1 MIRHIILYLGLI
13 QVMKIIKL
21 LKRIDKNRELNIDLY
36 KKEHI
41 ENKKDKLRF
50 EKMLQKSVS
59 MGLVMR
65 KGNFL
70 KLTKEGKTYLEKE
83 LKRINE
89 KDVSKNRKL
98 SKNKNDDR
106 AGKKTSIPKPEI
118 KIDVNN
124 AKKDAE
130 IIAKAYNVPTD
141 FPKKCLEEAKL
152 LPDSMENVEL
162 EFDRIDLRD
171 IRTVTIDGADSK
183 DFDDA
188 ISIEKL
194 NDEYKLGIHIADVSH
209 FVVMGSSLDREAR
222 KRGNSVYLID
232 TVYPMFPHELSNGI
246 CSLNEGVS
254 RFTMTVFVT
263 IDNKGDVKESSFHKS
278 VIKSSRRLTY
288 DYAQDVLDGIEE
300 DEDWL
305 VELLK
310 NADDVKKILLQ
321 KRIENGS
328 IEFNLNETQII
339 LDKGGNPKDFF
350 IGERKESH
358 KIIEELMLIANCEVA
373 KRLQNIK
380 GSIYRVHDSPD
391 TEKLDTFIRIAF
403 NRGYRIT
410 RDAEGNLDFHSFIES
425 IMGKPDEKL
434 LLTLLLRSMKQ
445 AIYDVNNIGH
455 FGLGFECYT
464 HFTSPIRRYTDL
476 LTHRLLKLSLEGI
489 NNLKPTMQQFYT
501 NSAQW
506 CSKTERIAVECERS
520 LAKVKAARFM
530 KDKVGNE
537 YNGIISGVTN
547 FGIFVE
553 IEDRGIEGLIRYALL
568 KSHYHYD
575 ENEQAAYSEEDAK
588 WYTLG
593 DRIRIVVYKVDIK
606 ELFID
611 FMPANEFDN
620 SFDDRDIIDSRD
632 FLKKKNKKEIY
643 SRKSKSSKD
652 KKRNSSNKRERK
664 KHKKR
669 R

>member
-1 MIRHIILYLGLI
+1 
-13 QVMKIIKL
+13 MKVIKL
-21 LKRIDKNRELNIDLY
+21 LKRINKEKELDISDY
-36 KKEHI
+36 KAKYVET
-41 ENKKDKLRF
+41 KKDKLRF

-65 KGNFL
+65 KSNKL
-70 KLTKEGKTYLEKE
+70 KLTNEGVKYLDRELKQISEKE
-83 LKRINE
+83 KSVSRDRKASKIK
-89 KDVSKNRKL
+89 KD
-98 SKNKNDDR
+98 NKSD
-106 AGKKTSIPKPEI
+106 KKTSIPKPEI
-118 KIDVNN
+118 KLDINN

-130 IIAKAYNVPTD
+130 IIAKAYNVPIE

-162 EFDRIDLRD
+162 EFNRIDLRD

-194 NDEYKLGIHIADVSH
+194 NDGYKIGVHIADVSH
-209 FVVMGSSLDREAR
+209 FVVMGSALDREAR

-254 RFTMTVFVT
+254 RFTMTVFIT
-263 IDNKGDVKESSFHKS
+263 IDNKGDIKESSFHKS

-288 DYAQDVLDGIEE
+288 DYAQDILDGIEQ
-300 DEDWL
+300 DEQWL
-305 VELLK
+305 VELLN
-310 NADDVKKILLQ
+310 NANDVKKILLQ
-321 KRIENGS
+321 KRIDNGS

-339 LDKGGNPKDFF
+339 LDKAGNPKDFF
-350 IGERKESH
+350 IGERKETH

-373 KRLQNIK
+373 KKLKNIK
-380 GSIYRVHDSPD
+380 GSIYRVHDRPD
-391 TEKLDTFIRIAF
+391 QEKLDTFTRIAF
-403 NRGYRIT
+403 NRGYRVT
-410 RDAEGNLDFHSFIES
+410 RDADGNLDFHSFIES

-445 AIYDVNNIGH
+445 AVYDVNNIGH
-455 FGLGFECYT
+455 FGLGFEYYT

-476 LTHRLLKLSLEGI
+476 LTHRLLKQALEGVS
-489 NNLKPTMQQFYT
+489 NVKPSIQQFLT

-520 LAKVKAARFM
+520 LSKVKAARFM
-530 KDKVGNE
+530 KDKIGNE
-537 YNGIISGVTN
+537 YNGIVSGITN

-553 IEDRGIEGLIRYALL
+553 IENRGIEGLIRYAVL

-575 ENEQAAYSEEDAK
+575 EHEQAAYSEEEEK

-593 DRIRIVVYKVDIK
+593 DRIRIVVYKVDVK

-611 FMPANEFDN
+611 FIPSSEFDDN
-620 SFDDRDIIDSRD
+620 FDDRDIIDSRD
-632 FLKKKNKKEIY
+632 FLKKKKKKKELY
-643 SRKSKSSKD
+643 HKSAKNRNKHSKERKS
-652 KKRNSSNKRERK
+652 K

-669 R
+669 K

>member
-1 MIRHIILYLGLI
+1 
-13 QVMKIIKL
+13 MKVIKL
-21 LKRIDKNRELNIDLY
+21 LKRINKEKELDISAYKNKYVET
-36 KKEHI
+36 
-41 ENKKDKLRF
+41 KKDKLRF
-50 EKMLQKSVS
+50 EKMLQKSIS
-59 MGLVMR
+59 MGLVM
-65 KGNFL
+65 KKSNIL
-70 KLTKEGKTYLEKE
+70 KLTNEGKVYLERE
-83 LKRINE
+83 LRKSSEKVNSTSESKRDRRNA
-89 KDVSKNRKL
+89 
-98 SKNKNDDR
+98 KNKKDEKS
-106 AGKKTSIPKPEI
+106 GKKTSIPKPEI
-118 KIDVNN
+118 KVDINN

-130 IIAKAYNVPTD
+130 IIAKAYNIPTD
-141 FPKKCLEEAKL
+141 FPKKCLEEAQL

-162 EFDRIDLRD
+162 EFDRIDLRN

-194 NDEYKLGIHIADVSH
+194 NDGYKLGIHIADVSH
-209 FVVMGSSLDREAR
+209 FVVMGSALDREAR

-263 IDNKGDVKESSFHKS
+263 IDNKGNVKESTFHKS

-288 DYAQDVLDGIEE
+288 DYAQDVLDGIEH

-350 IGERKESH
+350 IGERKETH

-373 KRLQNIK
+373 KRLKNIK

-391 TEKLDTFIRIAF
+391 MEKLDTFTRIAF
-403 NRGYRIT
+403 NRGYRLT
-410 RDAEGNLDFHSFIES
+410 KDADGNLDFHSFIES

-506 CSKTERIAVECERS
+506 CSKTERVAVECERS

-537 YNGIISGVTN
+537 YNGIISGITN

-553 IEDRGIEGLIRYALL
+553 IEDRGIEGLIRYAVL
-568 KSHYHYD
+568 KSRYRYD

-593 DRIRIVVYKVDIK
+593 DKIRIVVYKVDIK

-611 FMPANEFDN
+611 FIPASEFDN

-632 FLKKKNKKEIY
+632 FLKKKKNKKEIY
-643 SRKSKSSKD
+643 LRKSHKSSKD
-652 KKRNSSNKRERK
+652 RKRGAKDRRERK
-664 KHKKR
+664 DRKERKKSKKR

>member
-1 MIRHIILYLGLI
+1 
-13 QVMKIIKL
+13 MKVIKL
-21 LKRIDKNRELNIDLY
+21 LKRINKEKELDISAYKNKYVET
-36 KKEHI
+36 
-41 ENKKDKLRF
+41 KKDKLRF
-50 EKMLQKSVS
+50 EKMLQKSIS
-59 MGLVMR
+59 MGLVM
-65 KGNFL
+65 KKSNIL
-70 KLTKEGKTYLEKE
+70 KLTNEGKVYLERE
-83 LKRINE
+83 LGKSSEKVNSTSESKRDRRNA
-89 KDVSKNRKL
+89 
-98 SKNKNDDR
+98 KNKKDEKS
-106 AGKKTSIPKPEI
+106 GKKTSIPKPEI
-118 KIDVNN
+118 KVDINN

-130 IIAKAYNVPTD
+130 IIAKAYNIPTD
-141 FPKKCLEEAKL
+141 FPKKCLEEAQL

-162 EFDRIDLRD
+162 EFDRIDLRN

-194 NDEYKLGIHIADVSH
+194 NDGYKLGIHIADVSH
-209 FVVMGSSLDREAR
+209 FVVMGSALDREAR

-263 IDNKGDVKESSFHKS
+263 IDNKGNVKESAFHKS

-288 DYAQDVLDGIEE
+288 DYAQDVLDGIEH

-350 IGERKESH
+350 IGERKETH

-373 KRLQNIK
+373 KRLKNIK

-391 TEKLDTFIRIAF
+391 MEKLNTFTRIAF
-403 NRGYRIT
+403 NRGYRLT
-410 RDAEGNLDFHSFIES
+410 KDADGNLDFHSFIES

-506 CSKTERIAVECERS
+506 CSKTERVAVECERS

-537 YNGIISGVTN
+537 YNGIISGITN

-553 IEDRGIEGLIRYALL
+553 IEDRGIEGLIRYAVL
-568 KSHYHYD
+568 KSRYRYD

-593 DRIRIVVYKVDIK
+593 DKIRIVVYKVDIK

-611 FMPANEFDN
+611 FIPASEFDN

-632 FLKKKNKKEIY
+632 FLKKKKNKKEIY
-643 SRKSKSSKD
+643 LRKSHKSSKD
-652 KKRNSSNKRERK
+652 RKRGAKDRRERK
-664 KHKKR
+664 DRKERKKSKKR

>member
-1 MIRHIILYLGLI
+1 
-13 QVMKIIKL
+13 MKVIKL
-21 LKRIDKNRELNIDLY
+21 LKRINKEKELDISAYKNKYVET
-36 KKEHI
+36 
-41 ENKKDKLRF
+41 KKDKLRF

-65 KGNFL
+65 KANIL
-70 KLTKEGKTYLEKE
+70 KLTNEGKVYLERELRKSSEKE
-83 LKRINE
+83 NNISESKRDRRNA
-89 KDVSKNRKL
+89 
-98 SKNKNDDR
+98 KNKKSDTVN
-106 AGKKTSIPKPEI
+106 KKTSIPKPEI
-118 KIDVNN
+118 KVDINN

-162 EFDRIDLRD
+162 EFDRIDLRN

-194 NDEYKLGIHIADVSH
+194 NDGYKLGIHIADVSH
-209 FVVMGSSLDREAR
+209 FVVMGSALDREAR

-263 IDNKGDVKESSFHKS
+263 IDGNGNVKESTFHKS

-288 DYAQDVLDGIEE
+288 DYAQDVLDGIEH

-350 IGERKESH
+350 IGERKETH

-373 KRLQNIK
+373 KRLKNIK

-391 TEKLDTFIRIAF
+391 MEKLDTFTRIAF
-403 NRGYRIT
+403 NRGYRLT
-410 RDAEGNLDFHSFIES
+410 KDADGNLDFHSFIES

-455 FGLGFECYT
+455 FGLGFEYYT

-506 CSKTERIAVECERS
+506 CSKTERVAVECERS

-537 YNGIISGVTN
+537 YNGIISGITN

-553 IEDRGIEGLIRYALL
+553 IEDRGIEGLIRYAVL
-568 KSHYHYD
+568 KSRYRYD

-593 DRIRIVVYKVDIK
+593 DKIRIVVYKVDIK

-611 FMPANEFDN
+611 FIPASEFDN

-632 FLKKKNKKEIY
+632 FLKKKKNKKEIY
-643 SRKSKSSKD
+643 HKSSKD
-652 KKRNSSNKRERK
+652 RKRGAKDRRERK
-664 KHKKR
+664 ERKKSKKR

>member
-1 MIRHIILYLGLI
+1 
-13 QVMKIIKL
+13 MKVIKL
-21 LKRIDKNRELNIDLY
+21 LKRINKEKELDISVYKNKYVET
-36 KKEHI
+36 
-41 ENKKDKLRF
+41 KKDKLRF

-59 MGLVMR
+59 MGLVM
-65 KGNFL
+65 KKSNML
-70 KLTKEGKTYLEKE
+70 KLTNEGKVYLERELRRSSEKE
-83 LKRINE
+83 NNISESKRYRRN
-89 KDVSKNRKL
+89 
-98 SKNKNDDR
+98 SKNKKSDTGN
-106 AGKKTSIPKPEI
+106 KKTSIPKPEI
-118 KIDVNN
+118 KVDINN

-162 EFDRIDLRD
+162 EFDRIDLRN

-194 NDEYKLGIHIADVSH
+194 NDGYKLGIHIADVSH
-209 FVVMGSSLDREAR
+209 FVVMGSALDREAR

-263 IDNKGDVKESSFHKS
+263 IDNNGNVKESTFHKS
-278 VIKSSRRLTY
+278 VIKSNRRLTY
-288 DYAQDVLDGIEE
+288 DYAQDVLDGIEQ

-350 IGERKESH
+350 IGERKETH

-373 KRLQNIK
+373 KRLKNIK

-391 TEKLDTFIRIAF
+391 MEKLDTFTRIAF
-403 NRGYRIT
+403 NRGYRLT
-410 RDAEGNLDFHSFIES
+410 KDADGNLDFHSFIES

-445 AIYDVNNIGH
+445 AIYDINNIGH
-455 FGLGFECYT
+455 FGLGFEYYT

-506 CSKTERIAVECERS
+506 CSKTERVAVECERS

-537 YNGIISGVTN
+537 YNGIISGITN

-553 IEDRGIEGLIRYALL
+553 IEDRGIEGLIRYAVL
-568 KSHYHYD
+568 KSRYRYD

-611 FMPANEFDN
+611 FIPASEFDN

-632 FLKKKNKKEIY
+632 FIKKKKNKKEIY
-643 SRKSKSSKD
+643 SRKYNKSSKD
-652 KKRNSSNKRERK
+652 KKRGAKDRRDRKERK
-664 KHKKR
+664 KSKKR

>member
-1 MIRHIILYLGLI
+1 
-13 QVMKIIKL
+13 MKVIKF
-21 LKRIDKNRELNIDLY
+21 LKRINKEKELDISEYKNRYVET
-36 KKEHI
+36 
-41 ENKKDKLRF
+41 KKDKLKF
-50 EKMLQKSVS
+50 DKMLQKSVS
-59 MGLVMR
+59 MGLVM
-65 KGNFL
+65 KKSNIL
-70 KLTKEGKTYLEKE
+70 KLTNEGKIYLEKE
-83 LKRINE
+83 SRKASEKVNNISESKRDRRNAKNNRE
-89 KDVSKNRKL
+89 KGN
-98 SKNKNDDR
+98 
-106 AGKKTSIPKPEI
+106 KKTSIPKPEI
-118 KIDVNN
+118 KMDISN

-171 IRTVTIDGADSK
+171 IKTVTIDGADSK

-194 NDEYKLGIHIADVSH
+194 NDGYKLGIHIADVSH
-209 FVVMGSSLDREAR
+209 FVVMGSALDREAR

-263 IDNKGDVKESSFHKS
+263 IDNIGNVKESTFHKS

-288 DYAQDVLDGIEE
+288 DYAQDVLDGIEQ

-305 VELLK
+305 IELLK

-350 IGERKESH
+350 ISERKETH

-373 KRLQNIK
+373 KRLKNIK

-391 TEKLDTFIRIAF
+391 IEKLDTFTRIAF
-403 NRGYRIT
+403 NRGYKLT
-410 RDAEGNLDFHSFIES
+410 KDADGNLDFHSFIES

-445 AIYDVNNIGH
+445 AVYDVNNIGH
-455 FGLGFECYT
+455 FGLGFEYYT

-476 LTHRLLKLSLEGI
+476 LTHRLLKFSLEGI
-489 NNLKPTMQQFYT
+489 NNLKPTMQQFYI

-506 CSKTERIAVECERS
+506 CSKTERVAVECERS
-520 LAKVKAARFM
+520 LTKVKAARFM
-530 KDKVGNE
+530 KDKIGNE
-537 YNGIISGVTN
+537 YNGIISGITN

-553 IEDRGIEGLIRYALL
+553 IEDRGIEGLIRYAVL
-568 KSHYHYD
+568 KSRYRYD

-611 FMPANEFDN
+611 FIPASEFDN

-632 FLKKKNKKEIY
+632 FLNKKKNKKEIY
-643 SRKSKSSKD
+643 SRKSHKSSKD
-652 KKRNSSNKRERK
+652 RKRGSKDRRDRK
-664 KHKKR
+664 KKSKKR

>member
-1 MIRHIILYLGLI
+1 
-13 QVMKIIKL
+13 MKVIKL
-21 LKRIDKNRELNIDLY
+21 LKRINKEKELDISAYKNKYVET
-36 KKEHI
+36 
-41 ENKKDKLRF
+41 KKDKLRF

-59 MGLVMR
+59 MGLVM
-65 KGNFL
+65 KKSNML
-70 KLTKEGKTYLEKE
+70 KLTNEGKVYLERE
-83 LKRINE
+83 LRKSSEKGNTASESKRDRRNA
-89 KDVSKNRKL
+89 
-98 SKNKNDDR
+98 KNKKSDR
-106 AGKKTSIPKPEI
+106 ENKKTSIPKPEI
-118 KIDVNN
+118 KADINN

-162 EFDRIDLRD
+162 EFDRIDLRN

-194 NDEYKLGIHIADVSH
+194 NDGYKLGIHIADVSH
-209 FVVMGSSLDREAR
+209 FVVMGSALDREAR

-263 IDNKGDVKESSFHKS
+263 IDNNGNVKESTFHKS
-278 VIKSSRRLTY
+278 VIKPSRRLTY
-288 DYAQDVLDGIEE
+288 DYAQDVLDGIEQ

-350 IGERKESH
+350 IGERKETH

-373 KRLQNIK
+373 KKLKNIK

-391 TEKLDTFIRIAF
+391 MEKLDTFTRIAF
-403 NRGYRIT
+403 NRGYRLT
-410 RDAEGNLDFHSFIES
+410 KDADGNLDFHSFIQS

-455 FGLGFECYT
+455 FGLGFEYYT

-476 LTHRLLKLSLEGI
+476 LTHRLLKLSLESI

-506 CSKTERIAVECERS
+506 CSKTERVAVECERS

-537 YNGIISGVTN
+537 YNGIISGITN

-553 IEDRGIEGLIRYALL
+553 IEDRGIEGLIRYAVL
-568 KSHYHYD
+568 KSHYRYD

-611 FMPANEFDN
+611 FIPASEFDN

-632 FLKKKNKKEIY
+632 FLKKKKNKKEIY
-643 SRKSKSSKD
+643 SKKSHKSSKD
-652 KKRNSSNKRERK
+652 RKRGSKDRRDRKERK
-664 KHKKR
+664 KSKKR

>member
-1 MIRHIILYLGLI
+1 
-13 QVMKIIKL
+13 MKVIKL
-21 LKRIDKNRELNIDLY
+21 LKRINKEKELDISVYKNKYVET
-36 KKEHI
+36 
-41 ENKKDKLRF
+41 KKDKLRF

-59 MGLVMR
+59 MGLVM
-65 KGNFL
+65 KKSNIL
-70 KLTKEGKTYLEKE
+70 KLTNEGKVYLEKE
-83 LKRINE
+83 LRRSSEKANNISENKRDRRN
-89 KDVSKNRKL
+89 
-98 SKNKNDDR
+98 SKNKKSDTGN
-106 AGKKTSIPKPEI
+106 KKTSIPKPEI
-118 KIDVNN
+118 KVDINN

-162 EFDRIDLRD
+162 EFDRIDLRN

-194 NDEYKLGIHIADVSH
+194 NDGYKLGIHIADVSH
-209 FVVMGSSLDREAR
+209 FVVMGSALDREAR

-254 RFTMTVFVT
+254 RFTMTVFVK
-263 IDNKGDVKESSFHKS
+263 IDNNGNVKESTFHKS
-278 VIKSSRRLTY
+278 VIKSDRRLTY
-288 DYAQDVLDGIEE
+288 DYAQDVLDGIEQ

-305 VELLK
+305 IELLK

-350 IGERKESH
+350 IGERKETH

-373 KRLQNIK
+373 KRLKNIK

-391 TEKLDTFIRIAF
+391 IEKLDTFTRIAF
-403 NRGYRIT
+403 NRGYRLT
-410 RDAEGNLDFHSFIES
+410 KDADGNLDFHSFIES

-455 FGLGFECYT
+455 FGLGFEYYT

-501 NSAQW
+501 NSAEW
-506 CSKTERIAVECERS
+506 CSKTERVAVECERS

-537 YNGIISGVTN
+537 YNGIISGITN

-553 IEDRGIEGLIRYALL
+553 IEDRGIEGLIRYAVL
-568 KSHYHYD
+568 KSRYRYD

-593 DRIRIVVYKVDIK
+593 DRIRIVVYKVDIR

-611 FMPANEFDN
+611 FIPASEFDN

-632 FLKKKNKKEIY
+632 FIKNKKNKKEIY
-643 SRKSKSSKD
+643 SRKYNKSSKD
-652 KKRNSSNKRERK
+652 RKRGAKDRRDRKERK
-664 KHKKR
+664 KSKKR

>member
-1 MIRHIILYLGLI
+1 
-13 QVMKIIKL
+13 MKVIKL
-21 LKRIDKNRELNIDLY
+21 LKRINKEKELDISAYKNKYVET
-36 KKEHI
+36 
-41 ENKKDKLRF
+41 KKDKLRF

-65 KGNFL
+65 KANIL
-70 KLTKEGKTYLEKE
+70 KLTNEGKVYLERELRKSSEKE
-83 LKRINE
+83 NNISESKRDRRNA
-89 KDVSKNRKL
+89 
-98 SKNKNDDR
+98 KNKKSDTVN
-106 AGKKTSIPKPEI
+106 KKTSIPKPEI
-118 KIDVNN
+118 KVDINN

-162 EFDRIDLRD
+162 EFDRIDLRN

-194 NDEYKLGIHIADVSH
+194 NDGYKLGIHIADVSH
-209 FVVMGSSLDREAR
+209 FVVMGSALDREAR

-263 IDNKGDVKESSFHKS
+263 IDGNGNVKESTFHKS

-288 DYAQDVLDGIEE
+288 DYAQDVLDGIEH

-350 IGERKESH
+350 IGERKETH

-373 KRLQNIK
+373 KRLKNIK

-391 TEKLDTFIRIAF
+391 MEKLDTFTRIAF
-403 NRGYRIT
+403 NRGYRLT
-410 RDAEGNLDFHSFIES
+410 KDADGNLDFHSFIES

-455 FGLGFECYT
+455 FGLGFEYYT

-506 CSKTERIAVECERS
+506 CSKTERVAVECERS

-537 YNGIISGVTN
+537 YNGIISGITN

-553 IEDRGIEGLIRYALL
+553 IEDRGIEGLIRYAVL
-568 KSHYHYD
+568 KSRYRYD

-593 DRIRIVVYKVDIK
+593 DKIRIVVYKVDIK

-611 FMPANEFDN
+611 FIPASEFDN
-620 SFDDRDIIDSRD
+620 SFDDRDIIDSMD
-632 FLKKKNKKEIY
+632 FLKKKKNKKEIY
-643 SRKSKSSKD
+643 HKSSKD
-652 KKRNSSNKRERK
+652 RKRGAKDRRERK
-664 KHKKR
+664 ERKKSKKR

>member
-1 MIRHIILYLGLI
+1 
-13 QVMKIIKL
+13 MKVIKF
-21 LKRIDKNRELNIDLY
+21 LKRINKEKELDISEYKNRYVET
-36 KKEHI
+36 
-41 ENKKDKLRF
+41 KKDKLKF
-50 EKMLQKSVS
+50 DKILQKSVS
-59 MGLVMR
+59 MGLVM
-65 KGNFL
+65 KKSNIL
-70 KLTKEGKTYLEKE
+70 KLTNEGRVYLERE
-83 LKRINE
+83 LRKSSEKVNSTSESKRDRRN
-89 KDVSKNRKL
+89 
-98 SKNKNDDR
+98 SKNKKDEKSS
-106 AGKKTSIPKPEI
+106 KKTSIPKPEI
-118 KIDVNN
+118 KVDINN

-130 IIAKAYNVPTD
+130 IIAKAYNVPID

-162 EFDRIDLRD
+162 EFDRIDLRN

-194 NDEYKLGIHIADVSH
+194 NDGYKLGIHIADVSH
-209 FVVMGSSLDREAR
+209 FVVMGSALDREAR

-263 IDNKGDVKESSFHKS
+263 IDNKGNVKESTFHKS

-288 DYAQDVLDGIEE
+288 DYAQDVLDGIEQ

-350 IGERKESH
+350 IGERKETH

-373 KRLQNIK
+373 KKLKNIK

-391 TEKLDTFIRIAF
+391 MEKLDTFTRIAF
-403 NRGYRIT
+403 NRGYRLT
-410 RDAEGNLDFHSFIES
+410 KDADGNLDFHSFIES

-455 FGLGFECYT
+455 FGLGFEYYT

-489 NNLKPTMQQFYT
+489 NNLKPTMQQFYI

-506 CSKTERIAVECERS
+506 CSKTERVAVECERS

-553 IEDRGIEGLIRYALL
+553 IEDRGIEGLIRYAVL
-568 KSHYHYD
+568 KSHYRYD

-611 FMPANEFDN
+611 FIPASEFDN

-632 FLKKKNKKEIY
+632 FLKKKKNKKEIY
-643 SRKSKSSKD
+643 SRKSHKSSKD
-652 KKRNSSNKRERK
+652 RKRVSKDRRDRK
-664 KHKKR
+664 KKSKKR

>member
-1 MIRHIILYLGLI
+1 
-13 QVMKIIKL
+13 MKVIKL
-21 LKRIDKNRELNIDLY
+21 LKRINKEKELNISVY
-36 KKEHI
+36 KNKYVET
-41 ENKKDKLRF
+41 KKDKLRF

-59 MGLVMR
+59 MGLIM
-65 KGNFL
+65 KKSNIL
-70 KLTKEGKTYLEKE
+70 KLTNEGKIYLERE
-83 LKRINE
+83 LRKSSE
-89 KDVSKNRKL
+89 KVNNISESKKDRRNA
-98 SKNKNDDR
+98 KNQKSDR
-106 AGKKTSIPKPEI
+106 ENKKTSIPKPEI
-118 KIDVNN
+118 KVDINN

-130 IIAKAYNVPTD
+130 IIAKAYNIPTD

-194 NDEYKLGIHIADVSH
+194 NDGYKLGIHIADVSH
-209 FVVMGSSLDREAR
+209 FVVMGSALDREAR

-263 IDNKGDVKESSFHKS
+263 IDNNGNVKESTFHKS

-288 DYAQDVLDGIEE
+288 DYAQDVLDGIEH

-350 IGERKESH
+350 IGERKETH

-373 KRLQNIK
+373 KKLKNIK

-391 TEKLDTFIRIAF
+391 MEKLDTFTRIAF

-410 RDAEGNLDFHSFIES
+410 KDADGNLDFHSFIES

-455 FGLGFECYT
+455 FGLGFEYYT

-506 CSKTERIAVECERS
+506 CSKTERVAVECERS
-520 LAKVKAARFM
+520 LSKVKAARFM

-537 YNGIISGVTN
+537 YNGIISGITN

-553 IEDRGIEGLIRYALL
+553 IEDRGIEGLIRYAVL
-568 KSHYHYD
+568 KSHYRYD

-593 DRIRIVVYKVDIK
+593 DRIKIVVYKVDIK

-611 FMPANEFDN
+611 FIPASEFDN

-632 FLKKKNKKEIY
+632 FLKKKKNKKEIY
-643 SRKSKSSKD
+643 SRKSHKSSKNRRD
-652 KKRNSSNKRERK
+652 RKERK
-664 KHKKR
+664 KSKKR

>member
-1 MIRHIILYLGLI
+1 MGNI
-13 QVMKIIKL
+13 VNMKVIKL
-21 LKRIDKNRELNIDLY
+21 LKRINKEKELDISDY
-36 KKEHI
+36 KKKYVET
-41 ENKKDKLRF
+41 KKDKLRF

-59 MGLVMR
+59 MGLVM
-65 KGNFL
+65 KKSSKL
-70 KLTKEGKTYLEKE
+70 KLTNEGIKYLERE
-83 LKRINE
+83 LKQSAE
-89 KDVSKNRKL
+89 KDKYASNDRKISKIK
-98 SKNKNDDR
+98 KDNKSD
-106 AGKKTSIPKPEI
+106 KKTSIPKPEI
-118 KIDVNN
+118 KIDINN

-130 IIAKAYNVPTD
+130 IIAKAYNVPTE
-141 FPKKCLEEAKL
+141 FPKKCIEEAKL

-162 EFDRIDLRD
+162 EFDRIDLRN
-171 IRTVTIDGADSK
+171 IRTVTIDGSDSK

-194 NDEYKLGIHIADVSH
+194 DEGYKLGIHIADVSH
-209 FVVMGSSLDREAR
+209 FVVIGSALDREAR

-263 IDNKGDVKESSFHKS
+263 IDNKGNIKESSFHKS

-288 DYAQDVLDGIEE
+288 DYAQDILDSIEQ

-350 IGERKESH
+350 IGERKETH

-373 KRLQNIK
+373 KRLKNIK

-391 TEKLDTFIRIAF
+391 QEKLDTFTRIAF
-403 NRGYRIT
+403 NRGYRVT
-410 RDAEGNLDFHSFIES
+410 RDSDGNLDFHSFIES

-455 FGLGFECYT
+455 FGLCFEYYT

-476 LTHRLLKLSLEGI
+476 LTHRLLKQSLEGI
-489 NNLKPTMQQFYT
+489 NNLKPSMQQFFT

-520 LAKVKAARFM
+520 LDKVKAARFM
-530 KDKVGNE
+530 KDKIGNE
-537 YNGIISGVTN
+537 YNGIVSGITN

-553 IEDRGIEGLIRYALL
+553 IEDRGIEGLIRYATL
-568 KSHYHYD
+568 KSHYKYD
-575 ENEQAAYSEEDAK
+575 EHEQAAYSEEDEK

-593 DRIRIVVYKVDIK
+593 DRMRIVVYKVDVK

-611 FMPANEFDN
+611 FLPASEFDN

-632 FLKKKNKKEIY
+632 FLKKKKKNKKEIY
-643 SRKSKSSKD
+643 SKKSQSSKSKN
-652 KKRNSSNKRERK
+652 KKRNTKYRK
-664 KHKKR
+664 EKKKSKKR

>member
-1 MIRHIILYLGLI
+1 
-13 QVMKIIKL
+13 MKVIKF
-21 LKRIDKNRELNIDLY
+21 LKRINKEKELDISEYKNRYVET
-36 KKEHI
+36 
-41 ENKKDKLRF
+41 KKDKLKF
-50 EKMLQKSVS
+50 DKILQKSVS
-59 MGLVMR
+59 MGLVM
-65 KGNFL
+65 KKSNIL
-70 KLTKEGKTYLEKE
+70 KLTNEGRVYLERE
-83 LKRINE
+83 LRKSSEKVNSTSESKRDRRNTKKDE
-89 KDVSKNRKL
+89 KS
-98 SKNKNDDR
+98 S
-106 AGKKTSIPKPEI
+106 KKTSIPKPEI
-118 KIDVNN
+118 KVDINN
-124 AKKDAE
+124 AKKDAD

-162 EFDRIDLRD
+162 EFDRIDLRN
-171 IRTVTIDGADSK
+171 IKTVTIDGADSK

-194 NDEYKLGIHIADVSH
+194 NDGYKLGIHIADVSH
-209 FVVMGSSLDREAR
+209 FVVMGSALDREAR

-263 IDNKGDVKESSFHKS
+263 IDNKGNIKESTFHKS

-288 DYAQDVLDGIEE
+288 DYAQDVLDGIEQ

-350 IGERKESH
+350 IGERKETH

-373 KRLQNIK
+373 KKLKNIK

-391 TEKLDTFIRIAF
+391 MEKLDTFTRIAF
-403 NRGYRIT
+403 NRGYRLT
-410 RDAEGNLDFHSFIES
+410 KDADGNLDFHSFIQS

-455 FGLGFECYT
+455 FGLGFEYYT

-489 NNLKPTMQQFYT
+489 NNLKPTMQQFYI

-506 CSKTERIAVECERS
+506 CSKTERVAVECERS

-553 IEDRGIEGLIRYALL
+553 IEDRGIEGLIRYAVL
-568 KSHYHYD
+568 KSHYRYD

-611 FMPANEFDN
+611 FIPASEFDN

-632 FLKKKNKKEIY
+632 FLKKKKNKKEIY
-643 SRKSKSSKD
+643 SRKSHKSSKD
-652 KKRNSSNKRERK
+652 RKRGSKDRRDRK
-664 KHKKR
+664 KKSKKR

>member
-1 MIRHIILYLGLI
+1 MKVIR
-13 QVMKIIKL
+13 L
-21 LKRIDKNRELNIDLY
+21 LKRINKEKELDISVYKNKYVET
-36 KKEHI
+36 
-41 ENKKDKLRF
+41 KKDKLRF

-59 MGLVMR
+59 MGLVM
-65 KGNFL
+65 KKSNIL
-70 KLTKEGKTYLEKE
+70 KLTNEGKVYLEKE
-83 LKRINE
+83 LRRSSEKANNISENKRDRRN
-89 KDVSKNRKL
+89 
-98 SKNKNDDR
+98 SKNKKSDTGN
-106 AGKKTSIPKPEI
+106 KKTSIPKPEI
-118 KIDVNN
+118 KVDINN

-162 EFDRIDLRD
+162 EFDRIDLRN

-194 NDEYKLGIHIADVSH
+194 NDGYKLGIHIADVSH
-209 FVVMGSSLDREAR
+209 FVVMGSALDREAR

-263 IDNKGDVKESSFHKS
+263 IDNNGNVKESTFHKS
-278 VIKSSRRLTY
+278 VIKSDRRLTY
-288 DYAQDVLDGIEE
+288 DYAQDVLDGIEQ

-305 VELLK
+305 IELLK

-350 IGERKESH
+350 IGERKETH

-373 KRLQNIK
+373 KRLKNIK

-391 TEKLDTFIRIAF
+391 IEKLDTFTRIAF
-403 NRGYRIT
+403 NRGYRLT
-410 RDAEGNLDFHSFIES
+410 KDADGNLDFHSFIES

-455 FGLGFECYT
+455 FGLGFEYYT

-501 NSAQW
+501 NSAEW
-506 CSKTERIAVECERS
+506 CSKTERVAVECERS

-537 YNGIISGVTN
+537 YNGIISGITN

-553 IEDRGIEGLIRYALL
+553 IEDRGIEGLIRYAVL
-568 KSHYHYD
+568 KSRYRYD

-593 DRIRIVVYKVDIK
+593 DRIRIVVYKVDIR

-611 FMPANEFDN
+611 FIPASEFDN

-632 FLKKKNKKEIY
+632 FIKNKKNKKEIY
-643 SRKSKSSKD
+643 SRKYNKSSKD
-652 KKRNSSNKRERK
+652 RKRGAKDRRDRKERK
-664 KHKKR
+664 KSKKR

>member
-1 MIRHIILYLGLI
+1 
-13 QVMKIIKL
+13 MKLIKL
-21 LKRIDKNRELNIDLY
+21 LKRINKEKELDILDY
-36 KKEHI
+36 KKKYAES
-41 ENKKDKLRF
+41 KKDKLRF
-50 EKMLQKSVS
+50 EKMLQKSFS
-59 MGLVMR
+59 MGLII
-65 KGNFL
+65 KKSNKL
-70 KLTKEGKTYLEKE
+70 KLTNEGIKYLERE
-83 LKRINE
+83 LKRIEERE
-89 KDVSKNRKL
+89 KDTL
-98 SKNKNDDR
+98 KNKKERLNFKKNKSDNR
-106 AGKKTSIPKPEI
+106 NKKTSIAKPEI
-118 KIDVNN
+118 KIDINN

-130 IIAKAYNVPTD
+130 IIAKSYNVPTE
-141 FPKKCLEEAKL
+141 FSKKCLEEAKL
-152 LPDSMENVEL
+152 LPDSMENIEL

-188 ISIEKL
+188 VSIEKL
-194 NDEYKLGIHIADVSH
+194 NEGYKLGVHIADVSH
-209 FVVMGSSLDREAR
+209 FVVMGSALDREAR

-232 TVYPMFPHELSNGI
+232 TVYPMFPYELSNGI

-254 RFTMTVFVT
+254 RFTITVFIT
-263 IDNKGDVKESSFHKS
+263 IDNKGNIKESSFHKS

-288 DYAQDVLDGIEE
+288 DYAQDILDGIEQ

-305 VELLK
+305 IELLK

-350 IGERKESH
+350 IGERKETH
-358 KIIEELMLIANCEVA
+358 KIIEELMLLANCEAA
-373 KRLQNIK
+373 KKLKNIK

-391 TEKLDTFIRIAF
+391 KDKLDTFTRIAF
-403 NRGYRIT
+403 NRGYRVIK
-410 RDAEGNLDFHSFIES
+410 DADGNLDFHSFIES
-425 IMGKPDEKL
+425 IIGKPDEKL

-445 AIYDVNNIGH
+445 AVYDINNIGH
-455 FGLGFECYT
+455 FGLGFEYYT

-476 LTHRLLKLSLEGI
+476 LTHRLLKMSLEGI
-489 NNLKPTMQQFYT
+489 NNLKPSMQQFF
-501 NSAQW
+501 SSCAQY

-520 LAKVKAARFM
+520 LYKVKAARFM
-530 KDKVGNE
+530 KDKIGNE
-537 YNGIISGVTN
+537 YNGIISGITN

-553 IEDRGIEGLIRYALL
+553 IEDRGIEGLIRYAVL
-568 KSHYHYD
+568 KSHYRYD

-593 DRIRIVVYKVDIK
+593 DRIKIAVYKVDIK

-611 FMPANEFDN
+611 FIPASEFDN
-620 SFDDRDIIDSRD
+620 SFDRRDIIDSRD
-632 FLKKKNKKEIY
+632 FLKNKKNKKEIY
-643 SRKSKSSKD
+643 SRKSKSSKN
-652 KKRNSSNKRERK
+652 KKRGYKNERK
-664 KHKKR
+664 KSKKR

>member
-1 MIRHIILYLGLI
+1 
-13 QVMKIIKL
+13 MKVIKL
-21 LKRIDKNRELNIDLY
+21 LKRINKEKELDISAYKNKYVET
-36 KKEHI
+36 
-41 ENKKDKLRF
+41 KKDKLRF

-65 KGNFL
+65 KANIL
-70 KLTKEGKTYLEKE
+70 KLTNEGKVYLERELRKSSEKE
-83 LKRINE
+83 NNISESKRDRRNA
-89 KDVSKNRKL
+89 
-98 SKNKNDDR
+98 KNKKSDTVN
-106 AGKKTSIPKPEI
+106 KKTSIPKPEI
-118 KIDVNN
+118 KVDINN

-162 EFDRIDLRD
+162 EFDRIDLRN

-194 NDEYKLGIHIADVSH
+194 NDGYKLGIHIADVSH
-209 FVVMGSSLDREAR
+209 FVVMGSALDREAR

-263 IDNKGDVKESSFHKS
+263 IDGNGNVKESTFHKS

-288 DYAQDVLDGIEE
+288 DYAQDVLDGIEHN
-300 DEDWL
+300 EDWL

-350 IGERKESH
+350 IGERKETH

-373 KRLQNIK
+373 KRLKNIK

-391 TEKLDTFIRIAF
+391 QEKLDTFTRIAF
-403 NRGYRIT
+403 NRGYRVT
-410 RDAEGNLDFHSFIES
+410 RDADGNLDFHSFIES

-455 FGLGFECYT
+455 FGLGFEYYT

-506 CSKTERIAVECERS
+506 CSKTERVAVECERS

-537 YNGIISGVTN
+537 YNGIISGITN

-553 IEDRGIEGLIRYALL
+553 IEDRGIEGLIRYAVL
-568 KSHYHYD
+568 KSRYRYD

-593 DRIRIVVYKVDIK
+593 DKIRIVVYKVDIK

-611 FMPANEFDN
+611 FIPASEFDN

-632 FLKKKNKKEIY
+632 FLKKKKNKKEIY
-643 SRKSKSSKD
+643 HKSSKD
-652 KKRNSSNKRERK
+652 RKRGAKDRRERK
-664 KHKKR
+664 ERKKSKKR

>member
-1 MIRHIILYLGLI
+1 
-13 QVMKIIKL
+13 MKVIKL
-21 LKRIDKNRELNIDLY
+21 LKRINKEKELDISAYKNKYVET
-36 KKEHI
+36 
-41 ENKKDKLRF
+41 KKDKLRF

-65 KGNFL
+65 KANIL
-70 KLTKEGKTYLEKE
+70 KLTNEGKVYLERELRKSSEKE
-83 LKRINE
+83 NNISESKRDRRNA
-89 KDVSKNRKL
+89 
-98 SKNKNDDR
+98 KNKKSDTVN
-106 AGKKTSIPKPEI
+106 KKTSIPKPEI
-118 KIDVNN
+118 KVDINN

-162 EFDRIDLRD
+162 EFDRIDLRN

-194 NDEYKLGIHIADVSH
+194 NDGYKLGIHIADVSH
-209 FVVMGSSLDREAR
+209 FVVMGSALDREAR

-232 TVYPMFPHELSNGI
+232 TVYPMFPHELSNSI

-263 IDNKGDVKESSFHKS
+263 IDGNGNVKESTFHKS

-288 DYAQDVLDGIEE
+288 DYAQDVLDGIEH

-350 IGERKESH
+350 IGERKETH

-373 KRLQNIK
+373 KRLKNIK

-391 TEKLDTFIRIAF
+391 MEKLDTFTRIAF
-403 NRGYRIT
+403 NRGYRLT
-410 RDAEGNLDFHSFIES
+410 KDADGNLDFHSFIES

-455 FGLGFECYT
+455 FGLGFEYYT

-506 CSKTERIAVECERS
+506 CSKTERVAVECERS

-537 YNGIISGVTN
+537 YNGIISGITN

-553 IEDRGIEGLIRYALL
+553 IEDRGIEGLIRYAVL
-568 KSHYHYD
+568 KSRYRYD

-593 DRIRIVVYKVDIK
+593 DKIRIVVYKVDIK

-611 FMPANEFDN
+611 FIPASEFDN

-632 FLKKKNKKEIY
+632 FLKKKKNKKEIY
-643 SRKSKSSKD
+643 HKSSKD
-652 KKRNSSNKRERK
+652 RKRGAKDRRERK
-664 KHKKR
+664 ERKKSKKR

>member
-1 MIRHIILYLGLI
+1 
-13 QVMKIIKL
+13 MKVIKL
-21 LKRIDKNRELNIDLY
+21 LKRINKQKELDISSY
-36 KKEHI
+36 KSEHI
-41 ENKKDKLRF
+41 KEKKDKLRF
-50 EKMLQKSVS
+50 DKMLQKSI
-59 MGLVMR
+59 
-65 KGNFL
+65 
-70 KLTKEGKTYLEKE
+70 YLERE
-83 LKRINE
+83 LKRITEKE
-89 KDVSKNRKL
+89 KDVIKNRRT
-98 SKNKNDDR
+98 SKSKKDER
-106 AGKKTSIPKPEI
+106 SGKKTSIPKPEI

-130 IIAKAYNVPTD
+130 IIAKAYNVPTE

-194 NDEYKLGIHIADVSH
+194 NDGYKLGIHIADVSH
-209 FVVMGSSLDREAR
+209 FVVMGSALDREAR

-263 IDNKGDVKESSFHKS
+263 IDNKGNVKESTFHKS

-288 DYAQDVLDGIEE
+288 DYAQDVLDGIEQ

-310 NADDVKKILLQ
+310 NADDVKRILLQ
-321 KRIENGS
+321 KRIDNGS
-328 IEFNLNETQII
+328 IEFDLNETQII

-350 IGERKESH
+350 IGERKETH

-373 KRLQNIK
+373 KKLKKIK
-380 GSIYRVHDSPD
+380 GAIYRVHDTPD
-391 TEKLDTFIRIAF
+391 QEKLDTFTRIAF

-410 RDAEGNLDFHSFIES
+410 RDADGNLDFH
-425 IMGKPDEKL
+425 
-434 LLTLLLRSMKQ
+434 MKQ

-455 FGLGFECYT
+455 FGLGFEYYT

-476 LTHRLLKLSLEGI
+476 LTHRLLKQALEGV

-520 LAKVKAARFM
+520 LDKVKAARFM

-537 YNGIISGVTN
+537 YNGIVSGVTN

-553 IEDRGIEGLIRYALL
+553 IEDRGIEGLIRYATL
-568 KSHYHYD
+568 KSHYRYD
-575 ENEQAAYSEEDAK
+575 EHEQAAYSEEDEK

-593 DRIRIVVYKVDIK
+593 DRIRIVVYKVDVK

-611 FMPANEFDN
+611 FIPASEFDN

-632 FLKKKNKKEIY
+632 FLKKKKNKKEIY
-643 SRKSKSSKD
+643 SRKSHKSSKASKD
-652 KKRNSSNKRERK
+652 KKRSSKDRINRKERK
-664 KHKKR
+664 KSKKR

>member
-1 MIRHIILYLGLI
+1 
-13 QVMKIIKL
+13 MKVIKL
-21 LKRIDKNRELNIDLY
+21 LKRINKEKELDISAYKNKYVET
-36 KKEHI
+36 
-41 ENKKDKLRF
+41 KKDKLRF

-65 KGNFL
+65 KVNIL
-70 KLTKEGKTYLEKE
+70 KLTNEGKVYLERELRKSSEKE
-83 LKRINE
+83 NNISESKRDRRNA
-89 KDVSKNRKL
+89 
-98 SKNKNDDR
+98 KNKKSDTVN
-106 AGKKTSIPKPEI
+106 KKTSIPKPEI
-118 KIDVNN
+118 KVDINN

-162 EFDRIDLRD
+162 EFDRIDLRN

-194 NDEYKLGIHIADVSH
+194 NDGYKLGIHIADVSH
-209 FVVMGSSLDREAR
+209 FVVMGSALDREAR

-263 IDNKGDVKESSFHKS
+263 IDGNGNVKESTFHKS

-288 DYAQDVLDGIEE
+288 DYAQDVLDGIEH

-350 IGERKESH
+350 IGERKETH

-373 KRLQNIK
+373 KRLKNIK

-391 TEKLDTFIRIAF
+391 MEKLDTFTRIAF
-403 NRGYRIT
+403 NRGYRLT
-410 RDAEGNLDFHSFIES
+410 KDADGNLDFHSFIES

-455 FGLGFECYT
+455 FGLGFEYYT

-506 CSKTERIAVECERS
+506 CSKTERVAVECERS

-537 YNGIISGVTN
+537 YNGIISGITN

-553 IEDRGIEGLIRYALL
+553 IEDRGIEGLIRYAVL
-568 KSHYHYD
+568 KSRYRYD
-575 ENEQAAYSEEDAK
+575 ENEQAAYSEEDDK

-593 DRIRIVVYKVDIK
+593 DKIRIVVYKVDIK

-611 FMPANEFDN
+611 FIPASEFDN

-632 FLKKKNKKEIY
+632 FLKKKKNKKEIY
-643 SRKSKSSKD
+643 HKSSKD
-652 KKRNSSNKRERK
+652 RKRGAKDRRERK
-664 KHKKR
+664 ERKKSKKR